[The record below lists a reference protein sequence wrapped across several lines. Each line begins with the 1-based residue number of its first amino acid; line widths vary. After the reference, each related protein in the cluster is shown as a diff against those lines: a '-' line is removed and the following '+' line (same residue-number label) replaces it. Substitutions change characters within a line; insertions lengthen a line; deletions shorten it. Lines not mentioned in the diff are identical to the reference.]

1 MMNKMMMITGQITPL
16 SRQSQTEINI
26 LTIIS
31 RLNQVYASQ
40 LLTDFTLHRGGL
52 LEAQVKPNADL
63 LQILDYLH
71 LSLAEGYQL
80 QIGIGLGDLDD
91 AVQKTSIFSS
101 NSQAQREA
109 EKALTLVQTQDDYG
123 SRANGFSSDYP
134 HIDKVINSL
143 LATSDFMRDRWSHS
157 QKQFILRLVETG
169 IYSEHFKQKSLAQ
182 KLKLSQSAFTKRVK
196 STGIKVYLRN
206 QETAMELMMQLSN
219 K

>member
-1 MMNKMMMITGQITPL
+1 MITGQIRPL
-16 SRQSQTEINI
+16 STQSQTEIDI
-26 LTIIS
+26 FTIIS

-52 LEAQVKPNADL
+52 LDAQVKPNADL

-71 LSLAEGYQL
+71 LSLAESYQL
-80 QIGIGLGDLDD
+80 QVGIGLGEMDD
-91 AVQKTSIFSS
+91 AGQKNSIFSS
-101 NSQAQREA
+101 NSQAQRAA
-109 EKALTLVQTQDDYG
+109 EKALTLVQTKDDYG
-123 SRANGFSSDYP
+123 SRANGFSSEYP

-143 LATSDFMRDRWSHS
+143 LATSDFMRERWSHS
-157 QKQFILRLVETG
+157 QKQFVLRLVETG
-169 IYSEHFKQKSLAQ
+169 IYSEDFKQKSLAQ

-206 QETAMELMMQLSN
+206 QETAMELMMQLSE

>member
-1 MMNKMMMITGQITPL
+1 MMITGHITPL
-16 SRQSQTEINI
+16 SSQSQTEIDI

-31 RLNQVYASQ
+31 RLNQVYTSQ

-71 LSLAEGYQL
+71 LSLAESYQL
-80 QIGIGLGDLDD
+80 QIGIGLGELD
-91 AVQKTSIFSS
+91 AAGQKNSIFST
-101 NSQAQREA
+101 NSQAQRAA
-109 EKALTLVQTQDDYG
+109 ETALTLFQTKDDYG

-134 HIDKVINSL
+134 HIDKVINCL
-143 LATSDFMRDRWSHS
+143 LATSDFVRDRWSHS
-157 QKQFILRLVETG
+157 QKQFVLRLVETG
-169 IYSEHFKQKSLAQ
+169 IYSEDFKQKALAQ

-206 QETAMELMMQLSN
+206 QETAMELMMQLSE

>member
-1 MMNKMMMITGQITPL
+1 MITGQITPL

-40 LLTDFTLHRGGL
+40 LLTDFTLHRAGL

-80 QIGIGLGDLDD
+80 QIGIGLGELDD

-109 EKALTLVQTQDDYG
+109 EKALTLIQTQDDYG

>member
-1 MMNKMMMITGQITPL
+1 MNKMMMITGQITPL

-40 LLTDFTLHRGGL
+40 LLTDFTLHRAGL

-80 QIGIGLGDLDD
+80 QIGIGLGELDD

-109 EKALTLVQTQDDYG
+109 EKALTLIQTQDDYG

-206 QETAMELMMQLSN
+206 QETAMELMMQLS
-219 K
+219 

>member
-1 MMNKMMMITGQITPL
+1 M
-16 SRQSQTEINI
+16 
-26 LTIIS
+26 
-31 RLNQVYASQ
+31 
-40 LLTDFTLHRGGL
+40 TDFTLHRGGL

-101 NSQAQREA
+101 DSQAQREA
-109 EKALTLVQTQDDYG
+109 EKALTLVQSQDDYG

>member
-1 MMNKMMMITGQITPL
+1 MNKMMMITGQITPL
-16 SRQSQTEINI
+16 SSQSQTEINI

-52 LEAQVKPNADL
+52 LEAQVKPNVDL

-80 QIGIGLGDLDD
+80 QIGIGLGELDD

-101 NSQAQREA
+101 DSQAQREA
-109 EKALTLVQTQDDYG
+109 EKALTLVQSQDDYG

-157 QKQFILRLVETG
+157 QKEFILRLVETG